1 MTEVICAALTGF
13 CAIVCAVIASQA
25 SKREK
30 REKKEQERINRR
42 AEQRAKEGR
51 LQLAMIDANCKLTV
65 GVAMALKR
73 GHCNGEVEQGLA
85 AIQRTQR
92 DYEQFL
98 EGIGIDH
105 ITR

>member
-1 MTEVICAALTGF
+1 MVEIICAAITGVAAII
-13 CAIVCAVIASQA
+13 CAAMAAQA

-30 REKKEQERINRR
+30 REKAEQERIDRR

-51 LQLAMIDANCKLTV
+51 LQLAMINALSQLTV

-73 GHCNGEVEQGLA
+73 GHCNGEVETGLQA
-85 AIQRTQR
+85 VQQTTKE
-92 DYEQFL
+92 YEQFL
-98 EGIGIDH
+98 EGIGIEH

>member
-1 MTEVICAALTGF
+1 MVEIICAVITSVAAIICAAMAAAG
-13 CAIVCAVIASQA
+13 AR
-25 SKREK
+25 REK
-30 REKKEQERINRR
+30 REKAEQERVDRR

-51 LQLAMIDANCKLTV
+51 LQLAMIDANSKLTV

-73 GHCNGEVEQGLA
+73 GHCNGEVEAGLQA
-85 AIQRTQR
+85 VQQTTKE
-92 DYEQFL
+92 YERFL